1 VRFPAINRLALAGL
15 VVLALVALSALA
27 WASKPVT
34 VSASQQSE
42 PRSPTSAAVSVGQRA
57 CAAPGTAG
65 NHDAGV
71 AVIAATHGGSGQAT
85 ITRLSTAGASTTG
98 GSTTGSNTAGG
109 SSNGGAPL
117 TRLSQSGALSVSSVP
132 TAPQGTGLAPP
143 ATGPK
148 ASQPTSIPGGV
159 MIQASGAMA
168 QGFEAEQ
175 TGPGGVVTSGCPSPG
190 TDFWFAMPGQT
201 FAGVIRLYLM
211 NVDSQ
216 ASTVNA
222 DIVTDTGPLQT
233 GTDTGINVPAHG
245 MVVQSLAGLV
255 HGSRAI
261 GLHVH
266 ATEGRIVAAVSE
278 SSRASQP
285 GQWLPAAQDPATH
298 LVIPGLPDSPGTRQL
313 YVSDPG
319 GSDAAVKLSV
329 AAGGGTYEPTGA
341 GSIDIP
347 AGSADLISLPSLS
360 GISGAAV
367 LSANV
372 PVFATMVLPV
382 GQPDGPGAM
391 TAAAPALQEQ
401 GVVADAAPRGD
412 DASIVLSAPAAAAKV
427 RLVTGVSGVGS
438 GGSAESS
445 QVVSVPAK
453 RTVTVIVHRPSG
465 ANQGFAILLTPE
477 PGSGPVYAGRVLTG
491 RNGTVLDILPVASA
505 LTTVPL
511 PGVHATVMSAAP

>member
-1 VRFPAINRLALAGL
+1 VRLPPINKLTLAGL
-15 VVLALVALSALA
+15 VVLALVALSGLA

-34 VSASQQSE
+34 VAASQQPV

-57 CAAPGTAG
+57 CPAPGTAG
-65 NHDAGV
+65 NHGAGV

-85 ITRLSTAGASTTG
+85 ISPL
-98 GSTTGSNTAGG
+98 STTGSSTSGSNTTGG
-109 SSNGGAPL
+109 TQP
-117 TRLSQSGALSVSSVP
+117 TRLSQTGTLSVTSIP
-132 TAPQGTGLAPP
+132 TAPQGTGSLPP
-143 ATGPK
+143 TAGPK
-148 ASQPTSIPGGV
+148 ASQPTTITGGV
-159 MIQASGAMA
+159 MLQASGAMA
-168 QGFEAEQ
+168 QGLEVEQ
-175 TGPGGVVTSGCPSPG
+175 TGTGGVATTACSSPG

-201 FAGVIRLYLM
+201 LAGVIRLYLM
-211 NVDSQ
+211 NVDDQ

-222 DIVTDTGPLQT
+222 DIDTDTGPLQT
-233 GTDTGINVPAHG
+233 GTDTGLNVPAHS

-278 SSRASQP
+278 SSHASQP
-285 GQWLPAAQDPATH
+285 GQWLPAAQTPATH
-298 LVIPGLPDSPGTRQL
+298 LVIPGLPNSPGTREL
-313 YVSDPG
+313 YVGDPG

-372 PVFATMVLPV
+372 PVFATMLLPV

-412 DASIVLSAPAAAAKV
+412 DATIVLSAPAAAAKV

-465 ANQGFAILLTPE
+465 ANQGFAVLLTPQ

-491 RNGTVLDILPVASA
+491 RNGTVLDILPVTSA

-511 PGVHATVMSAAP
+511 RGVHPTVMSAAP